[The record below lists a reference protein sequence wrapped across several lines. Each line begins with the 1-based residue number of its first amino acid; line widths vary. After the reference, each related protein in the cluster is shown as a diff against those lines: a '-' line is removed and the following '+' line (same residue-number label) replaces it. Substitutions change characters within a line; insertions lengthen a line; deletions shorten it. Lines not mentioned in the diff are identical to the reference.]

1 MHHTAG
7 LALLAELFGLLEL
20 LFKRRQVGVFELC
33 SRFVLVPELS
43 ILDIGVHLLDLALE
57 LLDLVNA
64 ALFGLPTRLLLVE
77 LVLEVCKLLG
87 ELCKA
92 ILRELIGFLFKRRFL
107 DLKLHDLAAHV
118 VKLGRHGVDL
128 GADER
133 AGLIDKVDGLI
144 GQEPVGD
151 IAV

>member
-1 MHHTAG
+1 MHHAAG
-7 LALLAELFGLLEL
+7 LALLAELLGLLEL

-64 ALFGLPTRLLLVE
+64 ALFGLPTGLLLVE

-87 ELCKA
+87 ELCKT
-92 ILRELIGFLFKRRFL
+92 ILRKLIGLLFKRRFL

-128 GADER
+128 RADQR
-133 AGLIDKVDGLI
+133 TGLIDKVDGLI
-144 GQEPVGD
+144 GQETVGD